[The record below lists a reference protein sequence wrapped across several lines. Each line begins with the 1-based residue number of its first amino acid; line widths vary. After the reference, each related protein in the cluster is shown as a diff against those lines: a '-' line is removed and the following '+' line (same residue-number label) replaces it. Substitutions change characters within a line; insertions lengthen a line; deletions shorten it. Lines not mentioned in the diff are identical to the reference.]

1 MPITYYLVMNA
12 PVILASCYGLGLA
25 FKNWPIH
32 QGAGKLMI
40 VALLLK
46 LGGIAWNSIQ
56 WLMLGTRTTGQISL
70 SNFISFTAM
79 TSYFVEAIVLAA
91 LSAAVFYGRPRAA
104 TWPLRSA

>member
-1 MPITYYLVMNA
+1 MPIAYYLFMNA
-12 PVILASCYGLGLA
+12 SVILACCYGLALA

-56 WLMLGTRTTGQISL
+56 WLLIGGGSTAQLNLSSLISL
-70 SNFISFTAM
+70 TAM
-79 TSYFVEAIVLAA
+79 TSYFVEAFVLAA

-104 TWPLRSA
+104 VWPLRSE